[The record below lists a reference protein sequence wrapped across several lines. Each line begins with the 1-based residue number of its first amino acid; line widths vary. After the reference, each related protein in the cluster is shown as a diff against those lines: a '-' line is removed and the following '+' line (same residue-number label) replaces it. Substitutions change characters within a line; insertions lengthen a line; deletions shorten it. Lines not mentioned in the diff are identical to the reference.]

1 MKYLEQRVED
11 LEKELQELKIRLFQK
26 EFKETKKCWEGNAA
40 ESNISADYLYNSN
53 LASSAFLDD
62 HPPYPNIWD
71 SWENNPLDV
80 IEETPE
86 DYKKFLKDLE
96 IRATA

>member
-11 LEKELQELKIRLFQK
+11 LENELQELKIRLFQK
-26 EFKETKKCWEGNAA
+26 EFKETKKCWEGKVAN
-40 ESNISADYLYNSN
+40 SNISADYLYNPN
-53 LASSAFLDD
+53 INSAAFIDD
-62 HPPYPNIWD
+62 HPPYPSIWD

-86 DYKKFLKDLE
+86 DYKKFLKKME
-96 IRATA
+96 ASTT